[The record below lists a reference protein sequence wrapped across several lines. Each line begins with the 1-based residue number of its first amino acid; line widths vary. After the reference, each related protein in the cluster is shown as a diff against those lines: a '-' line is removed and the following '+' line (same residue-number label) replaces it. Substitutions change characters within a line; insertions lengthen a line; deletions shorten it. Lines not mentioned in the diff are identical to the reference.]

1 MQPELIT
8 RRIEELLAN
17 KLLDTDCFLVDVAV
31 SGTKIMVAID
41 RDTSVDIDTC
51 AEISRYLEK
60 CLEEEKLVT
69 DKYTLEVSSPGMT
82 NPFRVFRQYAKNI
95 GRKVEVKLNT
105 GAKIEGILR
114 NVNDEYIEVEQQIPS
129 SNKKSKET
137 EVVITTIAL
146 ADIKTTKKVV
156 TFN

>member
-41 RDTSVDIDTC
+41 RDTSIDIDTC

-60 CLEEEKLVT
+60 YLEEEKLVA
-69 DKYTLEVSSPGMT
+69 DKYILEVSSPGMT
-82 NPFRVFRQYAKNI
+82 NPFKVFRQYAKNI
-95 GRKVEVKLNT
+95 GRKVEVKLNNS
-105 GAKIEGILR
+105 AKIEGILR
-114 NVNDEYIEVEQQIPS
+114 NTSDEYIEIEQQIPS

>member
-8 RRIEELLAN
+8 RRIEELLAD
-17 KLLDTDCFLVDVAV
+17 KLLGTDCFLVDVAV

-60 CLEEEKLVT
+60 HLEEEKLVT
-69 DKYTLEVSSPGMT
+69 DKYILEVSSPGMT
-82 NPFRVFRQYAKNI
+82 NPFKVFRQYAKNI

-105 GAKIEGILR
+105 GTKIEGVLR
-114 NVNDEYIEVEQQIPS
+114 STSDEYIEIEQQIPS